1 MKIAVVEVD
10 LTNLITHISHIYTPT
25 ACSSQLGMKAW

>member
-10 LTNLITHISHIYTPT
+10 LTNLITHISHIHTPT
-25 ACSSQLGMKAW
+25 ACSPNWA

>member
-10 LTNLITHISHIYTPT
+10 LTNLIAHISHIHTPT
-25 ACSSQLGMKAW
+25 ACSPNWA

>member
-10 LTNLITHISHIYTPT
+10 LTNLITHISHIHTSA
-25 ACSSQLGMKAW
+25 ACSPNWA

>member
-10 LTNLITHISHIYTPT
+10 LTNLITHISHIHTLA
-25 ACSSQLGMKAW
+25 ACSPNWA